1 MPLRSLDDVIER
13 KLEKEN
19 LTYDDYQ
26 EELDKNRELVDVLN
40 SGQVKFDDKELN
52 GFSVEEVIDA
62 VRYTLEANVFGID
75 VTKMDL
81 KDSPIYYNQTTKK
94 SRWFRKRKKIN
105 ESAALAIQR
114 ARQTVEANERK
125 RRRERE
131 IQQKYTDQLET
142 MELTEKLTDPREA
155 EYADDPQYMD
165 SLEDSQA
172 KKCLERIETGTE
184 VFDSIQG
191 VINKA
196 GESKGEV
203 KWFSKKTTKDEDVIK
218 RKLDEID
225 KALDKQLPT
234 ATELQEQILS
244 AAKRKAMMD
253 LQSTHSLMPDDVT
266 DEVLDAKIERIKG
279 KYIKEADQLI
289 RTLNGLYEE
298 VAAGRLSPEVLKIFL
313 RTELMAYTTETE
325 KQIYRSMIKRNQK
338 ISEPDSWDEQDYKR
352 QLTELAKSRRTVG
365 ECPPG
370 EYQEYGSVTKF
381 LNKKGEPIHT
391 NDIDVLEDQAISV
404 CRTFIHFHSK
414 IIDPKIVSRYY
425 ITAKPGKQ
433 LELMKAWMRTMESH
447 KDLAEKI
454 YFKVNGELQDKRK
467 DNIVVYVSASNKE
480 EEIKEFFDLFYKECG
495 GKEGEILES
504 NEDVLMST
512 IVSEDQNGIT
522 CAPEFNLKRIYDETI
537 KYGLFTDL
545 KLDEALY
552 HSQKTTPYTSITKP
566 KNFSFNDYLAK
577 ALFYSAE
584 ILSKKKG
591 IPRDKIMESIKNKP
605 ELKKQYMRY
614 FADFIKLGG
623 VDAITMKRND
633 T

>member
-1 MPLRSLDDVIER
+1 MPLKSLDDVIER

-114 ARQTVEANERK
+114 ARQAVEANERK

-196 GESKGEV
+196 GESKSKE
-203 KWFSKKTTKDEDVIK
+203 KWFSKKNTKDEDVIK

-266 DEVLDAKIERIKG
+266 DEVLDAKIERIKE
-279 KYIKEADQLI
+279 KYVKDADQLI
-289 RTLNGLYEE
+289 RTLNGVYEE
-298 VAAGRLSPEVLKIFL
+298 AAAGRLSP
-313 RTELMAYTTETE
+313 
-325 KQIYRSMIKRNQK
+325 
-338 ISEPDSWDEQDYKR
+338 
-352 QLTELAKSRRTVG
+352 
-365 ECPPG
+365 
-370 EYQEYGSVTKF
+370 
-381 LNKKGEPIHT
+381 
-391 NDIDVLEDQAISV
+391 
-404 CRTFIHFHSK
+404 
-414 IIDPKIVSRYY
+414 
-425 ITAKPGKQ
+425 
-433 LELMKAWMRTMESH
+433 
-447 KDLAEKI
+447 
-454 YFKVNGELQDKRK
+454 
-467 DNIVVYVSASNKE
+467 
-480 EEIKEFFDLFYKECG
+480 
-495 GKEGEILES
+495 
-504 NEDVLMST
+504 
-512 IVSEDQNGIT
+512 
-522 CAPEFNLKRIYDETI
+522 
-537 KYGLFTDL
+537 
-545 KLDEALY
+545 
-552 HSQKTTPYTSITKP
+552 
-566 KNFSFNDYLAK
+566 
-577 ALFYSAE
+577 
-584 ILSKKKG
+584 
-591 IPRDKIMESIKNKP
+591 
-605 ELKKQYMRY
+605 
-614 FADFIKLGG
+614 
-623 VDAITMKRND
+623 
-633 T
+633 